1 MSLKV
6 SLKLKSEIQ
15 WNKESILHFLMIIS
29 IRTGPTFL
37 QLWQC
42 NRQWESEAFHIA
54 RLFFIICFLFLF
66 FVFFAVYKG
75 EGNGTE

>member
-1 MSLKV
+1 
-6 SLKLKSEIQ
+6 
-15 WNKESILHFLMIIS
+15 MIIS